1 MSFYTLLTTIGAAR
15 LANAQATSTTVDLV
29 ELAVGDGEDGAAYN
43 PTEAQTELMNEVW
56 RGDINQIYVHAENA
70 NWIVIEA
77 VVPEEVGGWFVREV
91 GIFDDAGNMI
101 AIGKYPDTYKPEL
114 AEGSAKDLYIR
125 MILQISNTGDVE
137 LKIDPAI
144 VLATRKY
151 ADDKMIAHLAAADPH
166 TQYAVPDA
174 TTEIKGKVELATV
187 AEAKAGTD
195 TARAV
200 TPAGLAGALDA
211 LQTRDLLERLL
222 SAIGDSSTNPS
233 LGMDPETYEDTSKID
248 GGESSGYVH
257 DAAGDFIHNPGITVT
272 PSSAGIWSGKTGS
285 FTFSGD
291 DVLGNSGADYSIWT
305 TASYDGPVEVDFTW
319 TGADGFVSF
328 VDTAGDGDLNPDNS
342 RQVATTTGKT
352 WTVRW
357 YLAGADLLVYDY
369 GNTSGNIG
377 GEDAIYATSPI
388 GQPCKLKVAADGTVT
403 FEIDGVVAHTFAV
416 SATGKTVRFSIGCPN
431 TAIDLDDLSITA
443 GGDPEN
449 FTLVSTAFEAWAEP
463 TKGAWLGLVK
473 PVDAITYGA
482 DYLVD
487 LSKDDGGTWEAVAI
501 SKIGETVINVNGAPT
516 TVDAVYGDLTFAAS
530 GDQTIRTR
538 TRGANNKECQSH
550 GAIRR
555 VE

>member
-29 ELAVGDGEDGAAYN
+29 ELAVGDGEAGAAYN
-43 PTEAQTELMNEVW
+43 PTEAQTELKNEVW

-91 GIFDDAGNMI
+91 GIFDGDDNMI
-101 AIGKYPDTYKPEL
+101 AVGKYPETYKPEL

-151 ADDKMIAHLAAADPH
+151 ADDKMIAHLAAVDPH

-200 TPAGLAGALDA
+200 TPAGLGAALDG
-211 LQTRDLLERLL
+211 LRKRDLLERLL

-248 GGESSGYVH
+248 GGLSTGYVH
-257 DAAGDFIHNPGITVT
+257 DAEGDFIHNPGIVIT
-272 PSSAGIWSGKTGS
+272 PSASGEWNGATPSVTFDEDDFTIAAGDKAIRTNDTLTGDFSFKFTVGSSGYHNVGVHETDEDD
-285 FTFSGD
+285 TFNAASQSG
-291 DVLGNSGADYSIWT
+291 GMFSM
-305 TASYDGPVEVDFTW
+305 TASYWWERNLTKLRYGSTEVAAPTW
-319 TGADGFVSF
+319 
-328 VDTAGDGDLNPDNS
+328 
-342 RQVATTTGKT
+342 
-352 WTVRW
+352 
-357 YLAGADLLVYDY
+357 
-369 GNTSGNIG
+369 
-377 GEDAIYATSPI
+377 
-388 GQPCKLKVAADGTVT
+388 ADGT
-403 FEIDGVVAHTFAV
+403 EIEFRRTGAVVEVYADEVLYHTYTQETEEPMRIVAAAPSGAV
-416 SATGKTVRFSIGCPN
+416 YTNVSWTVP
-431 TAIDLDDLSITA
+431 
-443 GGDPEN
+443 GGAEN
-449 FTLVSTAFEAWAEP
+449 FTIVSTPFEAWAEP
-463 TKGAWLGLVK
+463 TKGFWGGFVE
-473 PVDAITYGA
+473 PIDAITYST

-487 LSKDDGGTWEAVAI
+487 LSKDDGGTWEPVTV
-501 SKIGETVINVNGAPT
+501 SKIGEVVIDVAGVPT
-516 TVDAVYGDLTFAAS
+516 TVDFVYGELTFAVS
-530 GDQTIRTR
+530 GDKTIRTR
-538 TRGANNKECQSH
+538 VRGVNDKESKSH
-550 GAIRR
+550 GAIRE